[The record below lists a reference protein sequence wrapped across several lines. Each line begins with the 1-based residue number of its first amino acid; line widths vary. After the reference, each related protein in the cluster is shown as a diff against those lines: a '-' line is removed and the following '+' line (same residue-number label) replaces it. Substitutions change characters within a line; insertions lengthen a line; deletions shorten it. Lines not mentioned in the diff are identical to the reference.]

1 MAVNFYKLRS
11 RRIKYSAWLISLVPF
26 VRYVGLNGSLV
37 TGNEKSSSDID
48 FLIIAEEGKLYTT
61 RFLVSLIIQMT
72 GWRRHGKNVANR
84 ICLNCYLNNTQPL
97 IIPKR
102 KDSYQKVAN
111 SCLNMID
118 LVDAGFERTDFDEIN
133 TWIKKYANI
142 RNKSSSYVPKKVIK
156 PKNIGEK
163 ALKGKLG
170 EKIEKYLSKY
180 QIKRILTGVN
190 KDDETI
196 ATEKAI
202 KLHPKK
208 F

>member
-37 TGNEKSSSDID
+37 TGNENKSSDID
-48 FLIIAEEGKLYTT
+48 FLIIAEEGKLYTV
-61 RFLVSLIIQMT
+61 RFLVSFIIQIT
-72 GWRRHGKNVANR
+72 GWRRHGRKVANR
-84 ICLNCYLNNTQPL
+84 ICLNCYLDNAQPL

-102 KDSYQKVAN
+102 KNSYRKVAN

-118 LVDAGFERTDFDEIN
+118 LVDAGFERADFDEIN
-133 TWIKKYANI
+133 IWMKKYANKKNQSLI
-142 RNKSSSYVPKKVIK
+142 YSPKIIIK
-156 PKNIGEK
+156 PKN
-163 ALKGKLG
+163 LG
-170 EKIEKYLSKY
+170 EKFFRGKFGEKVEKYLSNY
-180 QIKRILTGVN
+180 QITRILSGLN

-196 ATEKAI
+196 ATKKMI

-208 F
+208 V